1 VNHKELYA
9 PTNTAGTLTG
19 GEKLYAMD
27 LIRKAFLGLKSINI
41 FSMLV
46 GQLYSSLLIRIL
58 RIKT

>member
-1 VNHKELYA
+1 VNYKELYA

-27 LIRKAFLGLKSINI
+27 LIKKAFLGLKSRNI

-46 GQLYSSLLIRIL
+46 GQLYSSL
-58 RIKT
+58 